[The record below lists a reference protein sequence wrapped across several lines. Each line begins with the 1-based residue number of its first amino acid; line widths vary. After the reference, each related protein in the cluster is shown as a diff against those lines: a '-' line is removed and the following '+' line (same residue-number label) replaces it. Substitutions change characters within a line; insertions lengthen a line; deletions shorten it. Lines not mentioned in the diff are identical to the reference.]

1 MHRSVTLSAALLTL
15 AACEVKRT
23 PPDFYNHPDRAVVV
37 KQEGEDEIR
46 ARVLA
51 FAEALSRG
59 DRAAATTA
67 LAPADLAAIV
77 GMDDNGG
84 MVRFGTAGVD
94 SALAELGPPVPALVR
109 TPDLRVGM
117 SQGMGWFSTHLQLLP
132 TGAGGPT
139 RLLRLSGVFELDRG
153 AWRLVQAHLSRAES
167 AVATLRPDSLPRP
180 AAPPSPAADSAAD
193 PAGAE

>member
-1 MHRSVTLSAALLTL
+1 VHRSVALSAALVTL

-51 FAEALSRG
+51 FAEALSRA
-59 DRAAATTA
+59 DHPAATTA

-84 MVRFGTAGVD
+84 MVRFGAAGVD
-94 SALAELGPPVPALVR
+94 SALAELGPPVRALVR

-132 TGAGGPT
+132 TEAGDST
-139 RLLRLSGVFELDRG
+139 RLLRLSGVFERDRG

-167 AVATLRPDSLPRP
+167 APATPRPDSPPRP
-180 AAPPSPAADSAAD
+180 AAPSPAADSAAA
-193 PAGAE
+193 PAGAG